1 MKKLT
6 LALAIGFLI
15 SACGGSQHGDPTP
28 NGPINP
34 NNYLRLSNGQ
44 TMKLVYG
51 AGTVTSVSLSD
62 KKDEASSSGKTRESL
77 NGDYYVGGHAGQYSY
92 ALTEVGQN
100 GFAITPHVGG
110 YETPADRIPAAGVA
124 YYRGSAFIPAT
135 EATKDFGA
143 KVNDGVRSAKFE
155 ATVDFGAK
163 TITGRSILEKGETT
177 IDRTQTQTTNVTNS
191 NGTVTP
197 QTSTTTVSEPAMSAR
212 VYEFKA
218 PIVGAKY
225 NGTGTV
231 KDADFLLIG
240 NGSYDPTKPTQ
251 VNNAMNTD
259 VGGAFYG
266 PNYEETA
273 GWVKSAG
280 HPQADM
286 TFTGKKQ

>member
-51 AGTVTSVSLSD
+51 AGTVTSNSS
-62 KKDEASSSGKTRESL
+62 ASTSGGNSTSKNSSALG
-77 NGDYYVGGHAGQYSY
+77 GYHVGGHAGQYSY

-110 YETPADRIPAAGVA
+110 YETPADRIPTAGVA

-143 KVNDGVRSAKFE
+143 EVNDGVRSAKFD

-225 NGTGTV
+225 NGVGTV
-231 KDADFLLIG
+231 KDADYLLIG

-251 VNNAMNTD
+251 VNNAMNID

>member
-6 LALAIGFLI
+6 LAVAIGFLI

-51 AGTVTSVSLSD
+51 AGTVTSTTAGNSSGTSTGN
-62 KKDEASSSGKTRESL
+62 SSSRESL
-77 NGDYYVGGHAGQYSY
+77 QGGYYVGGHAGQYSY

-100 GFAITPHVGG
+100 SFAITPHVGG

-124 YYRGSAFIPAT
+124 YYRGSAFIPT
-135 EATKDFGA
+135 SDATKDYGTE
-143 KVNDGVRSAKFE
+143 VNAGVRSAKFD

-163 TITGRSILEKGETT
+163 SITGRSILEKGETT
-177 IDRTQTQTTNVTNS
+177 IDQQQTTTTNITNS

-197 QTSTTTVSEPAMSAR
+197 QTTTTTVSQPAMSAR

-231 KDADFLLIG
+231 KDAEFLLN
-240 NGSYDPTKPTQ
+240 NGSYEPGKPTQ
-251 VNNAMNTD
+251 VNNAMNID

-286 TFTGKKQ
+286 TFTGKRQ